1 MSEYDFLYKIM
12 YEMTTVFESST
23 NPNDLILGLKQIF
36 RSFCVLDE
44 FTIYTYDPV
53 SKTMKNFAKPWEI
66 IPNGKIADE
75 INEKFAEFSKQQNF
89 IKKDKNI
96 FFPLYKQGKITGV
109 VKLECVIEEEI
120 LNKILPLLIRQISL
134 AVVHLQYFE
143 GVKNNAKFYET
154 VRNIMKI
161 TETQYDL
168 NYVLPIMGEMID
180 GFIREHLIYIF
191 MKKSGKNEYRLIWPN
206 KCLIKDIDKHLK
218 EIKERKS
225 IIEDNGK
232 MCIFPLT
239 ENKKPIGAIVAYN
252 PTDNLNK
259 GEIEYLEQLSIQAST
274 TVSKAKEY
282 MTILQNAT
290 LDALTG
296 LNNRHMFHQRLKEA
310 TSNAKRQ
317 KTELCCI
324 MTDIDFFK
332 KVNDTYGHA
341 VGDLV
346 LKTVAKTI
354 KKGLREYDIPSRYG
368 GEEFAIL
375 LPNTTLDEAS
385 MVAERLR
392 KQVEKKKINI
402 EDYNIDGVSEIS
414 VSISLGVSRYDEK
427 TMKDSEDLYKKA
439 DTGLYQAKESGRNR
453 AVVAN

>member
-44 FTIYTYDPV
+44 LTIYTYDPV

-66 IPNGKIADE
+66 IPSGKIADE
-75 INEKFAEFSKQQNF
+75 INEKFAEFSKRQNF

-191 MKKSGKNEYRLIWPN
+191 MKEKRIQ
-206 KCLIKDIDKHLK
+206 
-218 EIKERKS
+218 
-225 IIEDNGK
+225 
-232 MCIFPLT
+232 T
-239 ENKKPIGAIVAYN
+239 
-252 PTDNLNK
+252 
-259 GEIEYLEQLSIQAST
+259 YL
-274 TVSKAKEY
+274 
-282 MTILQNAT
+282 
-290 LDALTG
+290 
-296 LNNRHMFHQRLKEA
+296 
-310 TSNAKRQ
+310 
-317 KTELCCI
+317 
-324 MTDIDFFK
+324 
-332 KVNDTYGHA
+332 
-341 VGDLV
+341 
-346 LKTVAKTI
+346 
-354 KKGLREYDIPSRYG
+354 
-368 GEEFAIL
+368 
-375 LPNTTLDEAS
+375 
-385 MVAERLR
+385 AE
-392 KQVEKKKINI
+392 
-402 EDYNIDGVSEIS
+402 
-414 VSISLGVSRYDEK
+414 
-427 TMKDSEDLYKKA
+427 
-439 DTGLYQAKESGRNR
+439 
-453 AVVAN
+453 